1 MSVHKHTYKDGRVG
15 YYVKHRGKTAARFDP
30 KKYGGTREAE
40 RAARKHDLALLT
52 GQNPDR
58 GKQLVST
65 VADTWWEREHVAW
78 TDETRQTYAG
88 QLDRRVIPRWGDMEV
103 RRVTPRAVE
112 EWMDDLR
119 RQGTGAPTVRTA
131 LAVLSGVMERAITDG
146 EIDSNPVRAVR
157 WPTSRRAREPVM
169 IPPSMVERARLHLT
183 RAGRH
188 RDAALLALLAYA
200 GPRPESEALPL
211 TWDRVKLGEGVVI
224 FSQTKRKGDPVDR
237 PVDLLAPLADD
248 LRAWRAHGGAVK
260 ARGPV
265 FGQWTASRWDNWR
278 ERVFRPA
285 LVAAGAPL
293 DAQRRRGTDR
303 ETGEPVIVQTT
314 SWRPRDLRASF
325 VSLLVYSGRNPVEVA
340 AQTGH
345 TVETLLRVYA
355 GVFRDFDPAD
365 RRPADEVV
373 AEAREAA
380 TFSPASHET
389 PVPRT
394 DTRAG

>member
-1 MSVHKHTYKDGRVG
+1 MSVHKHVYTDGRVG
-15 YYVKHRGKTAARFDP
+15 YYVKHKGRTAARFDP
-30 KKYGGTREAE
+30 RKYGGTREAE

-52 GQNPDR
+52 GENPDR
-58 GKQLVST
+58 GKAPVAT
-65 VADTWWEREHVAW
+65 VADTWWDREHVAW

-88 QLDRRVIPRWGDMEV
+88 QLDRRVIPRWGTMEV

-119 RQGTGAPTVRTA
+119 RQDTGAPTIRTA
-131 LAVLSGVMERAITDG
+131 LAVLSGIMERAITDG

-157 WPTSRRAREPVM
+157 WPSSRRVREPVM
-169 IPPSMVERARLHLT
+169 IAPLTVERARLWLLE
-183 RAGRH
+183 RGRH
-188 RDAALLALLAYA
+188 RDAALLSLLAYA

-211 TWDRVKLGEGVVI
+211 TWDRVKLGEGKVI

-237 PVDLLAPLADD
+237 PVDLLGPLADD
-248 LRAWRAHGGAVK
+248 LRAWRQHGGAVK

-265 FGQWTASRWDNWR
+265 FGEWTASRWDNWR
-278 ERVFRPA
+278 DRVFRPA

-293 DAQRRRGTDR
+293 DAQRKRGTDPQ
-303 ETGEPVIVQTT
+303 TGEPIIVKTT

-325 VSLLVYSGRNPVEVA
+325 VSLLVYSGMNPVEVA

-355 GVFRDFDPAD
+355 GVFRDFDPAN
-365 RRPADEVV
+365 RRPAGEVV
-373 AEAREAA
+373 TGAREAA
-380 TFSPASHET
+380 MFSPGSHGPES
-389 PVPRT
+389 R
-394 DTRAG
+394 DTGHAAG

>member
-1 MSVHKHTYKDGRVG
+1 MSVHRHVYADGRVG
-15 YYVKHRGKTAARFDP
+15 YYVKHRDRTAARFDP

-58 GKQLVST
+58 GKALVAS

-157 WPTSRRAREPVM
+157 WPSSRRSREPVM
-169 IPPSMVERARLHLT
+169 IAPLMVERARLHLT
-183 RAGRH
+183 AAGRH
-188 RDAALLALLAYA
+188 RDAALLSLLAYA

-224 FSQTKRKGDPVDR
+224 FDQTKRKGPPVDR

-248 LRAWRAHGGAVK
+248 LRAWRQHGGAVK

-265 FGQWTASRWDNWR
+265 FGEWTASRWDNWR
-278 ERVFRPA
+278 DRVFRPA

-293 DAQRRRGTDR
+293 DAERRRKQRDGTV
-303 ETGEPVIVQTT
+303 ETVKTT

-325 VSLLVYSGRNPVEVA
+325 VSLLVYSGMNPVEIA

-355 GVFRDFDPAD
+355 GVFRDFDPAN

-373 AEAREAA
+373 TEAREAA
-380 TFSPASHET
+380 TFSPGSHGPES
-389 PVPRT
+389 R
-394 DTRAG
+394 DAGHAAG